1 MQPEDFGYDFRDW
14 VSPYTKGAHAL
25 GGVAIVLQDWSST
38 DTLRAGVDPDVQAF
52 GRTPGLRTNRTLE
65 KLLERV
71 FALALPQVYVT
82 NVFPFVKSGGI
93 SAPVPKRDALRAA
106 REFTREELA
115 LVKPVVTI
123 ALGRLTASVL
133 TAVGVDCVGLPHP
146 AARIGSVAAHEAI
159 WRSVL
164 GNGMGVVPAA

>member
-14 VSPYTKGAHAL
+14 VSHYTK
-25 GGVAIVLQDWSST
+25 
-38 DTLRAGVDPDVQAF
+38 
-52 GRTPGLRTNRTLE
+52 
-65 KLLERV
+65 
-71 FALALPQVYVT
+71 
-82 NVFPFVKSGGI
+82 
-93 SAPVPKRDALRAA
+93 AA

-133 TAVGVDCVGLPHP
+133 SAVGVNCVGLPHP

-164 GNGMGVVPAA
+164 GNRMGVVPAA